1 MKTRKIAFIFILS
14 LAIIIGFVYIKTSLN
29 KASAPYEKNKTPS
42 LEDSPIRVYGRVEPL
57 GREVFLG
64 PQQPRKVLKIYVK
77 EGQTV
82 KRGQILCELESEVE
96 RQAYYLAIAKIR
108 EYERKLDLLL
118 DELRRKKELLK
129 EEIIPEFNV
138 TQKNLEAKLIE
149 QQIAVAKEEA
159 KLRKKDLD
167 TFTLRSPIDGFLY
180 KFDVRLGELLTP
192 EKYERIIIGKPQ
204 SQIRLFI
211 ESFWIDRLK
220 LGDKFI
226 IKDGETN
233 REYGKAKLVYI
244 SEYVGTRDFRTED
257 SLERI
262 DTKYAQAIL
271 EFENAQSIKIGKL
284 VLCEKIKE

>member
-1 MKTRKIAFIFILS
+1 MKIRKITLIVILS
-14 LAIIIGFVYIKTSLN
+14 LAIIIGFVYIKTSLD
-29 KASAPYEKNKTPS
+29 KASAPYKKNKTPS
-42 LEDSPIRVYGRVEPL
+42 LEDSPMRIYGRVEPL

-64 PQQPRKVLKIYVK
+64 PQQPRKVVKIYVK
-77 EGQTV
+77 EGQLV

-96 RQAYYLAIAKIR
+96 RQAYNLAVAKVI
-108 EYERKLDLLL
+108 EYERKLDLVL

-138 TQKNLEAKLIE
+138 TQKSLEAKLIE
-149 QQIAVAKEEA
+149 QQITVAKEEA

-204 SQIRLFI
+204 RQIRLFV
-211 ESFWIDRLK
+211 ENFWIDRVK
-220 LGDKFI
+220 IGDKFI
-226 IKDGETN
+226 IKDADTNEVYGE
-233 REYGKAKLVYI
+233 AKLVYI

-271 EFENAQSIKIGKL
+271 EFEKAQTIKIGKL
-284 VLCEKIKE
+284 VLCEKFKE